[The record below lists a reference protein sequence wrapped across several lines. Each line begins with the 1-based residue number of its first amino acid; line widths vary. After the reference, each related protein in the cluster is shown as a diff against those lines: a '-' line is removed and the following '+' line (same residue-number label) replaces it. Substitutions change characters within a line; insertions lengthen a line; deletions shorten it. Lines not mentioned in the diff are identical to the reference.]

1 MKRILISISLSF
13 CLVGASANF
22 AGFAVSFPTITGKL
36 TDVDGKPLSN
46 VAVYANS
53 PGLETTTCTK
63 SDGSYKLQAKANQ
76 KVWLTFKGETF
87 SIPKNGV
94 SLRQGCNEGS
104 DQSWYLEGRTM
115 ISTTNQ
121 NMTLNIKTP
130 KARMLKV
137 RVVDDESNPVFGA
150 TVQPNFGLGYGGSVG
165 ETVIPKSFNG
175 WFGGEGGQSK
185 ITDVNGIATFGVF
198 EVASQKEDIDAYCKF
213 TSYCIGGEG
222 NSEVSGMGLGERFI
236 VRYNPRPGVQQ
247 TDYPSFDWDK
257 YLGDVVVPIIP
268 DLATVAPTSAKYL
281 STVNVSSSATIS
293 SALDPASKSFIGARA
308 SIGYTSAVKSPF
320 SGKKA
325 SLYSRTYSNPSKP
338 GVWKKISTCTYDKY
352 GKCSVKLKFYATA
365 QIQFRPE
372 GFSSVLSTKKITK
385 K

>member
-1 MKRILISISLSF
+1 MKRILISMSISL
-13 CLVGASANF
+13 CLVASSTNF
-22 AGFAVSFPTITGKL
+22 TGFAASFPTISGKL

-63 SDGSYKLQAKANQ
+63 ADGSYKLQAKANQ
-76 KVWLTFKGETF
+76 KVWLTFKGGTY
-87 SIPKNGV
+87 STPKNGV
-94 SLRQGCNEGS
+94 SLHQGCIEGS

-115 ISTTNQ
+115 ISTTSQ
-121 NMTLNIKTP
+121 NMTINVQTP

-165 ETVIPKSFNG
+165 ESIPKSFNG

-185 ITDVNGIATFGVF
+185 ITDVNGVATFGVF
-198 EVASQKEDIDAYCKF
+198 ELASQKEDIDAYCKF
-213 TSYCIGGEG
+213 TAYCIEGDG

-247 TDYPSFDWDK
+247 ADYPTFDWNK
-257 YLGDVVVPIIP
+257 YFGEVVVPIIP
-268 DLATVAPTSAKYL
+268 DLDTVAPTSAKYL
-281 STVNVSSSATIS
+281 STVTVSSSATIA
-293 SALDPASKSFIGARA
+293 SALDSASKSFIGSRA
-308 SIGYTSAVKSPF
+308 SIGYTAAVKSPF

-325 SLYSRTYSNPSKP
+325 TLYSRTYSNPSKP
-338 GVWKKISTCTYDKY
+338 GVWKKVSTCTYDKN
-352 GKCSVKLKFYATA
+352 GKCSVKLKFYSTT